1 MINSMLNRVAILK
14 PALPQ
19 LNVERCHG
27 KVLNV
32 VSTLA
37 VYNIELGAEGV
48 TKFVLSMYI
57 NFAVLTGMVSRFMS
71 KIVGL
76 GLGTDEVRLG
86 SFRAD

>member
-1 MINSMLNRVAILK
+1 M
-14 PALPQ
+14 
-19 LNVERCHG
+19 
-27 KVLNV
+27 
-32 VSTLA
+32 
-37 VYNIELGAEGV
+37 